1 MVRYSLKITS
11 VAEHMEKIGRL
22 DKECLQVLRTTKD
35 LEKER
40 RLWVAARK
48 EIEKKVELFKEKE
61 KMDISTDGLSNQR
74 KKWLVKSFS
83 AFDLKIPRDKL
94 KTNI

>member
-1 MVRYSLKITS
+1 MKFHSDFSKSKAMVRYSLKITS

-48 EIEKKVELFKEKE
+48 EIEKKVEPKK
-61 KMDISTDGLSNQR
+61 KMACQVILS
-74 KKWLVKSFS
+74 
-83 AFDLKIPRDKL
+83 I
-94 KTNI
+94 